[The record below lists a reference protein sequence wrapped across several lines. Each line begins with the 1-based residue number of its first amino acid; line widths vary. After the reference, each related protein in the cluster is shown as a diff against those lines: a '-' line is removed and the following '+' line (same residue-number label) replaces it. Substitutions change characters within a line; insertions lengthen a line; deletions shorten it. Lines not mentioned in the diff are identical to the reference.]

1 MSTITILGAGAMG
14 SAIATPLIDAG
25 HRVRLWGTHL
35 DDHLVAAVRAGD
47 PHPRTGVVVPPEVTS
62 YLSSDIDVAMAGA
75 DVVVLAVSSPG
86 VVDIT
91 RLAAPFLTDVR
102 AVWLTSKGFAPDG
115 SGRVQLL
122 PQVMEEVLAQET
134 THVPPI
140 VAIGGPCK
148 ANEVASR
155 HPSR

>member
-1 MSTITILGAGAMG
+1 M
-14 SAIATPLIDAG
+14 
-25 HRVRLWGTHL
+25 
-35 DDHLVAAVRAGD
+35 
-47 PHPRTGVVVPPEVTS
+47 VPPEVTS

-122 PQVMEEVLAQET
+122 PQVMEEVLAQEKT
-134 THVPPI
+134 RIPPI

-155 HPSR
+155 HPTAPIFAAAEALSLTHCSRLPFSQAQASKKLYLQPCPYPPA